1 MIRSGAQSAVRPPV
15 SRGLSDRQLALLLT
29 LPAAVLLLVFA
40 VYPFVVAAAD
50 SLFRVD
56 FLSGARTYLGLGNY
70 LQVLSDP
77 EIRAAFA
84 RSFVWTVVNVA
95 VQATAGV
102 GIALLLNAQL
112 FGQTVARGLV
122 LFPYVVPA
130 IVAALVF
137 QFMFNDVTG
146 LVNYLLVS
154 AHAVRAP
161 ISFLADPKTVLWTLI
176 AVNCWKYTPFIVI
189 VVLARLQVVPL
200 ELYDAAAI
208 DGAGAWSSFRTV
220 TLPWIAPVLL
230 VACLLRTIWTAYEFD
245 LPYLLAFGGPL
256 GASTTVPIEIR
267 TLAFGRQEIGA
278 ASALAAC
285 AAILLAAGAYFYL
298 RAYRRSEGRME

>member
-1 MIRSGAQSAVRPPV
+1 MIHARGGVRPPIH
-15 SRGLSDRQLALLLT
+15 RGLSDRPLALLFI
-29 LPAAVLLLVFA
+29 LPAAVLLLIFA
-40 VYPFVVAAAD
+40 VYPFIVAAAD
-50 SLFRVD
+50 SFFRVD
-56 FLSGARTYLGLGNY
+56 FLSGARTWVGLGNY
-70 LQVLSDP
+70 LQVVSDP
-77 EIRAAFA
+77 EIRAAFV

-95 VQATAGV
+95 VQATLGV

-112 FGQTVARGLV
+112 FGQTLARGLV

-130 IVAALVF
+130 IVTALVF
-137 QFMFNDVTG
+137 EFMFNDVTG
-146 LVNYLLVS
+146 LVNYLLVA
-154 AHAVRAP
+154 AHVVHAP
-161 ISFLADPKTVLWTLI
+161 ISFLSDPKTVLWTLI

-208 DGAGAWSSFRTV
+208 DGAGRWSSFRQV
-220 TLPWIAPVLL
+220 TLPWIMPVLI
-230 VACLLRTIWTAYEFD
+230 VACMVRTIWTAYEFD

-267 TLAFGRQEIGA
+267 ALAFGRQEIGA

-285 AAILLAAGAYFYL
+285 AAIILAAGAYWYL
-298 RAYRRSEGRME
+298 RAYRRSEHRTE